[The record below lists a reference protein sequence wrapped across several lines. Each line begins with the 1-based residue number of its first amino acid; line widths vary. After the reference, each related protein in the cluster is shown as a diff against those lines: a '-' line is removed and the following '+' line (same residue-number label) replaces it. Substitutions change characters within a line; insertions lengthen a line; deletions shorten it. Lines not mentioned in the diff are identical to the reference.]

1 MFNLHLQTTSNDFNR
16 FFLLPI
22 SKFIMSCSFISETQ
36 QGKVYCWPYFHWT
49 EFEKQALCYGKNLC
63 CRVLFISGRVGCE
76 ADYSWKCP
84 LTAAIHI
91 CVVVIHCQQ
100 SDDNL
105 TDVNDTYPWKPELCH
120 CVNCLT
126 AFLSY

>member
-1 MFNLHLQTTSNDFNR
+1 MERISVAEFCLFQVGLDVKQIIVKVSFNCSNSHLICMEP
-16 FFLLPI
+16 LM
-22 SKFIMSCSFISETQ
+22 SKEL
-36 QGKVYCWPYFHWT
+36 K
-49 EFEKQALCYGKNLC
+49 AN
-63 CRVLFISGRVGCE
+63 
-76 ADYSWKCP
+76 
-84 LTAAIHI
+84 HI

-120 CVNCLT
+120 CANCLT

>member
-1 MFNLHLQTTSNDFNR
+1 M
-16 FFLLPI
+16 
-22 SKFIMSCSFISETQ
+22 SKEL
-36 QGKVYCWPYFHWT
+36 K
-49 EFEKQALCYGKNLC
+49 AN
-63 CRVLFISGRVGCE
+63 
-76 ADYSWKCP
+76 
-84 LTAAIHI
+84 HI